1 MNEKTV
7 DFYFTYLSPYAFMA
21 NTRINEMLVPLGV
34 TLRYKPIGHKS
45 SSDGPKFNPVRYEYI
60 VEEDVPRYAEEYGLA
75 FIPRPPLTESHTA
88 SRGFLYAEEQ
98 YVGEEYNDLVFRARW
113 SDGKDISRT
122 DVLADIAERTGLDRH
137 AFLAAIQNPFY
148 TDKLSEIEQQAA
160 EAGVFGAPLFVYE
173 GKRFWG
179 NDRVD
184 WLVRELTK
192 EAA

>member
-21 NTRINEMLVPLGV
+21 NTRIKKALDPQGV
-34 TLRYKPIGHKS
+34 TIRYKPIGHTG
-45 SSDGPKFNPVRYEYI
+45 SSDGPAFSPARYEYI
-60 VEEDVPRYAEEYGLA
+60 VEEDVPRYAEEYGLT
-75 FIPRPPLTESHTA
+75 FTPRPPLTESHTA

-98 YVGEEYNDLVFRARW
+98 GVGEDYNDLVFRARW

-122 DVLADIAERTGLDRH
+122 DVLADIAERTGLDQDG
-137 AFLAAIQNPFY
+137 FLAAIKDHYYN
-148 TDKLSEIEQQAA
+148 DKLSEIRQQAA
-160 EAGVFGAPLFVYE
+160 EAGVFGAPFFIYA

-179 NDRVD
+179 NDRID